1 MIVEQDR
8 DSRYIHLG
16 GDTAI
21 SSTAKSLSDNPSPK
35 LLSSGTVF
43 KQNFWLQVDD
53 SIAIASGKH
62 HSVGGLIEQPDL
74 YGGRM
79 PYRIHGECHTAGGGI
94 PYAFLG
100 LGPAT
105 ISDGND
111 NDLAYTAWFGQVH
124 TTSDNKNGCAFVDEL
139 FIIQP
144 SGEINS
150 TDFSDRA
157 LCFGWAI
164 YNEHSASQTI
174 DVKATLSVQN
184 LGIHNPSYIDRRKQ

>member
-8 DSRYIHLG
+8 DARYVHLG
-16 GDTAI
+16 GDTAL
-21 SSTAKSLSDNPSPK
+21 STTAKALNENPSPK

-43 KQNFWLQVDD
+43 KQNFWLQVDHSI
-53 SIAIASGKH
+53 SIATGKH
-62 HSVGGLIEQPDL
+62 HAVGGLIEQPDL
-74 YGGRM
+74 YGDRM

-94 PYAFLG
+94 PYAFCAI
-100 LGPAT
+100 GPST

-111 NDLAYTAWFGQVH
+111 NNLAYTAWFGQVH

-139 FIIQP
+139 FVMLPFGTI
-144 SGEINS
+144 SA

-157 LCFGWAI
+157 LCFGWTI
-164 YNEHSASQTI
+164 YNEHSASLTI

-184 LGIHNPSYIDRRKQ
+184 LGIHNPNYIDRRKQ